1 MGIVYRV
8 TTPQGQVQALK
19 LLHSRLDDPHDRLRF
34 EREFRLASGLTHPHL
49 LKVFELGEH
58 AGQPFYTMEW
68 IEGLDLRKHLEQQLR
83 QGSWESY
90 LECLGGL
97 IPRLLE
103 GLHYLHQH
111 QLVHRDLKPE
121 NVLVDVRGQLKLVD
135 FGLARALRDSQRLT
149 ATGTLVGTPHY
160 MAPEQIEA
168 RPLDGRS
175 DLYALGVLVFEL
187 LSGRLPHPGEELLA
201 VLAHVLTRE
210 PEPLQPL
217 GPLPQG
223 LNDLLEQLLRRSP
236 EQRPPD
242 CAAVL
247 QRWQDC
253 FGGGLRLEGR
263 GRGLLYPAFQG
274 RQELSESFHR
284 QLGKGGAMLISGA
297 SGSGR
302 SRWLAELALG
312 GQLKARRVSCRG
324 CQQVPFGV
332 VIELL
337 EQALAGELP
346 GELESER
353 GILAPLLPW
362 LGEPTDPGP
371 AGKLRLFRALQR
383 ALRGA
388 DCWLL
393 DDLGRADAMS
403 LEFLHYW
410 LTQGETTLLVA
421 TCHPGETPLEGA
433 NQYALGE
440 LTQEES
446 RRLVVSMLGQPL
458 AESAFLQLWQVAQGN
473 PLMLVELLQALFDEG
488 KLTWQPELCQLS
500 TTKKLRLPNSIR
512 AALQQRLEGLGDEQ
526 RELLVWLAI
535 AEVPQDF
542 EELERSFALFP
553 AARLL
558 DELEKLMERRV
569 VLRQGRCYHLVP
581 QLGALLLEPLSE
593 AKFKLLHQQMARC
606 LEADEGACPERLAH
620 HWLCSQTPD
629 LAASWLLR
637 AAQLKQALF
646 DYQGA
651 LEHYDQL
658 SRLPG
663 HDGEALKR
671 GRRQALMGAGR
682 FAEALELLT
691 GTDPESVV
699 EQARCYWSL
708 GHLRPAHQQL
718 SRLLKAHDG
727 APPSASWTSM
737 ARTTWD
743 YGKVMLGLKR
753 ATAACSPSLSQ
764 ARMLQTRCL
773 FYLRPKG
780 WEQDTLDLMLRQMQ
794 VREDSRE
801 QAAEREM
808 LVASSFIVG
817 PRRQLERARFHLERA
832 AGWAQELP
840 DSVFRAELLLD
851 VVYFG
856 HLLGLAKAHRWAQ
869 VGWECA
875 HKVGALTALL
885 QLASLQTMEHRLAG
899 RLQEAESWGK
909 ELNSLAESTGHR
921 LELAHGKL
929 HGAILSALRFRIP
942 EGRRQLAEALALDID
957 SGYFL
962 QHYELAQAYLAVME
976 SDWKEGAARAQPRGP
991 LYGADQLQA
1000 LERCQLQVC
1009 CRALEPERLKR
1020 LAEGFHPVFKVAARR
1035 LTARESEDYEE
1046 ALEEARRRRYP
1057 LEEGLCLAAL
1067 ARRRGSRALWL
1078 ECQQALEQAALGA
1091 HAIQAVRTG
1100 TYPLEGFGAGRT
1112 LPAGLGKQ
1120 GPFH

>member
-1 MGIVYRV
+1 MGVVYRV
-8 TTPQGQVQALK
+8 TNPQGQVQALK

-34 EREFRLASGLTHPHL
+34 EREFRLASSLEHPHL
-49 LKVFELGEH
+49 LRVFELGEH
-58 AGQPFYTMEW
+58 GGQPFYTMEW
-68 IEGLDLRKHLEQQLR
+68 IEGLDLRRHLEQQLR
-83 QGSWESY
+83 QGNWESY
-90 LECLGGL
+90 LQCLGGL
-97 IPRLLE
+97 VPSLLE
-103 GLHYLHQH
+103 GLHHLHQH

-121 NVLVDVRGQLKLVD
+121 NVLVDVRGHLKLVD
-135 FGLARALRDSQRLT
+135 FGLARAVRDSQRLT
-149 ATGTLVGTPHY
+149 APGTLVGTPHY

-168 RPLDGRS
+168 QPVDGRA
-175 DLYALGVLVFEL
+175 DLYALGVLIFEL

-201 VLAHVLTRE
+201 VLAHVLTRD

-223 LNDLLEQLLRRSP
+223 LNELLMQLLQRAP
-236 EQRPPD
+236 ERRPPD
-242 CAAVL
+242 CVAVL
-247 QRWQDC
+247 RRWQDC

-263 GRGLLYPAFQG
+263 ARGLLYPAFQG
-274 RQELSESFHR
+274 RKELIESVRR
-284 QLGKGGAMLISGA
+284 QLGQGGAVLVSGA

-302 SRWLAELALG
+302 SRWLAELSAG
-312 GQLKARRVSCRG
+312 LKPRAWKVCCRG

-332 VIELL
+332 VVELL

-346 GELESER
+346 AELESER
-353 GILAPLLPW
+353 GVLAPLLPW
-362 LGEPTDPGP
+362 LGAPADPGP

-383 ALRGA
+383 ALKGA
-388 DCWLL
+388 DVWLL
-393 DDLGRADAMS
+393 DDLGRADVMS

-410 LTQGETTLLVA
+410 LAQGEATTVVA
-421 TCHPGETPLEGA
+421 TCHPGEAPLSGVVSHT
-433 NQYALGE
+433 LGE

-446 RRLVVSMLGQPL
+446 RQLVGSMLGQPL

-488 KLTWQPELCQLS
+488 KLLWQSEQCQLS
-500 TTKKLRLPNSIR
+500 DSNVRLPNSIR

-526 RELLVWLAI
+526 RELLIWLAI

-558 DELEKLMERRV
+558 DELERLMERRV
-569 VLRQGRCYHLVP
+569 VQRQGRCYHLVP

-606 LEADEGACPERLAH
+606 LEADERACPERVAH
-620 HWLCSQTPD
+620 HWLCSQTPEV
-629 LAASWLLR
+629 AADWLVR
-637 AAQLKQALF
+637 AAQRQQALF

-651 LEHYDQL
+651 LEQYEL
-658 SRLPG
+658 LARLPG
-663 HDGEALKR
+663 HDPETLQR
-671 GRRQALMGAGR
+671 GRRQALIGAGR
-682 FAEALELLT
+682 FAEALELLP
-691 GTDPESVV
+691 GSDPESVV

-708 GHLRPAHQQL
+708 GQLRPAHQRL
-718 SRLLKAHDG
+718 CRLLKEHDG
-727 APPSASWTSM
+727 KPPSASWTSM

-743 YGKVMLGLKR
+743 YAKVMLGLKR
-753 ATAACSPSLSQ
+753 PTATSGPALSQ

-780 WEQDTLDLMLRQMQ
+780 WEQDSLDLMLRQMQ
-794 VREDSRE
+794 VREDTRE

-832 AGWAQELP
+832 AGWVQELP
-840 DSVFRAELLLD
+840 DSMFRAELLLD

-875 HKVGALTALL
+875 HKVGAVMALL

-899 RLQEAESWGK
+899 RLQEAESWGA

-929 HGAILSALRFRIP
+929 HAAILSALRFRIP
-942 EGRRQLAEALALDID
+942 QGRRQLAEALALDID

-962 QHYELAQAYLAVME
+962 QHYEVAQSYLAVME

-991 LYGADQLQA
+991 LYGVDQLQA
-1000 LERCQLQVC
+1000 LERCHLQVC
-1009 CRALEPERLKR
+1009 CRALGCERLNR
-1020 LAEGFHPVFKVAARR
+1020 LAEGFHPVFRVAARR
-1035 LTARESEDYEE
+1035 LAAKTSEDYEE

-1067 ARRRGSRALWL
+1067 ARRCGSRALWT
-1078 ECQQALEQAALGA
+1078 ECQQALERAALGA
-1091 HAIQAVRTG
+1091 QAIQAVRSG